1 MEYSYPEIR
10 DVFTICAEAVAPD
23 LRTNRGYIRPRS
35 DGMGKILQNILS
47 MNGVEFELKPGG
59 LSIVSGANVQ
69 EIFFDLGQNEAI
81 DATVNEISED
91 LDLPMRVNRLF
102 RRAANYN
109 PEAERA
115 RRAERAN
122 QEEQKQEAL
131 GQLKNIIE
139 KIEFDIRSSDGG
151 KYNYFYFP
159 TDKLNDAEAAFNT
172 LGIFPQR
179 HTTHLDGR
187 VATVLRRPATMLS
200 GNELTVIH
208 ELNEAIRAR
217 RTGRNRDAFNRGT
230 ADVHGKAGIDELKK
244 LIKFIDNVSYTNDP
258 HHHYYYLYFN
268 DIDRAFDIMSEF
280 GVLDIEKYYSSSKKT
295 YVLRLDQDKVSSV
308 AQNIITELRRE
319 IATRG
324 INYSN
329 NMGGRFKI

>member
-23 LRTNRGYIRPRS
+23 PRTNRGYIRPRS

-115 RRAERAN
+115 RREK
-122 QEEQKQEAL
+122 EQAAIDM
-131 GQLKNIIE
+131 LKNIII

-159 TDKLNDAEAAFNT
+159 TDKLTTAEAAFNT
-172 LGIFPQR
+172 LGMFTQR

-187 VATVLRRPATMLS
+187 VATVLRYPATMLS

-208 ELNEAIRAR
+208 ELNKAVRSR
-217 RTGRNRDAFNRGT
+217 RMERNRDAFDRGT
-230 ADVHGKAGIDELKK
+230 ADVHGKASIDELKK
-244 LIKFIDNVSYTNDP
+244 LIKFIDNVYYTNDP
-258 HHHYYYLYFN
+258 NHHYYYLYFN
-268 DIDRAFDIMSEF
+268 DIDRAFDIMSEL
-280 GVLDIEKYYSSSKKT
+280 GVRDIEKYYSSSKKT
-295 YVLRLDQDKVSSV
+295 YVLRLDQDKVSPV
-308 AQNIITELRRE
+308 AQNIITELQRE

>member
-23 LRTNRGYIRPRS
+23 LGTNRGYIRPRS

-109 PEAERA
+109 PNA
-115 RRAERAN
+115 RAEHAN
-122 QEEQKQEAL
+122 QEEQKQKAL

-159 TDKLNDAEAAFNT
+159 TDKLTTAEAAFNT
-172 LGIFPQR
+172 LGIFTQR

-208 ELNEAIRAR
+208 ELNKAIRAR
-217 RTGRNRDAFNRGT
+217 RMERNRDAFDRGT
-230 ADVHGKAGIDELKK
+230 ADVYSKAGIDELKK
-244 LIKFIDNVSYTNDP
+244 LIKFIDNVYYTNDP
-258 HHHYYYLYFN
+258 NHHYYYLYFN
-268 DIDRAFDIMSEF
+268 DIDRAFDIMSEL
-280 GVLDIEKYYSSSKKT
+280 GVRGIEKYYSSSQKT
-295 YVLRLDQDKVSSV
+295 YVLRLDENKVSSV
-308 AQNIITELRRE
+308 AQNIITELQRE

-329 NMGGRFKI
+329 NMGRQFKI

>member
-10 DVFTICAEAVAPD
+10 DVLVVLAESVYIGD
-23 LRTNRGYIRPRS
+23 NRTFCKITPRS
-35 DGMGKILQNILS
+35 NGMATGIQNLLAQY
-47 MNGVEFELKPGG
+47 GVKFNVTKDAEF
-59 LSIVSGANVQ
+59 SAVSGALVDM
-69 EIFFDLGQNEAI
+69 IVFSLGQNSVI
-81 DATVNEISED
+81 DTTMREMFNDKQRLINVN
-91 LDLPMRVNRLF
+91 NRFLNLMQ
-102 RRAANYN
+102 RN
-109 PEAERA
+109 PNA
-115 RRAERAN
+115 RAEHAN

-159 TDKLNDAEAAFNT
+159 TDKLTTAEAAFNT
-172 LGIFPQR
+172 LGIFTQR

-208 ELNEAIRAR
+208 ELNKAIRAR
-217 RTGRNRDAFNRGT
+217 HMERNRDAFDRGT
-230 ADVHGKAGIDELKK
+230 ADVYSKAGIDELKK
-244 LIKFIDNVSYTNDP
+244 LIKFIDNVYYTNDP
-258 HHHYYYLYFN
+258 NHHYYYLYFS
-268 DIDRAFDIMSEF
+268 DVDRAFDIMSEF
-280 GVLDIEKYYSSSKKT
+280 GVWDIEKYYSKSQKVR
-295 YVLRLDQDKVSSV
+295 VLRLDQDKVSSV
-308 AQNIITELRRE
+308 AQKIITELQRE

>member
-10 DVFTICAEAVAPD
+10 DVLVVLAESVYIGD
-23 LRTNRGYIRPRS
+23 NRTFCKITPRS
-35 DGMGKILQNILS
+35 NGMATGIQNLLAQY
-47 MNGVEFELKPGG
+47 GVKFNVTKDAEF
-59 LSIVSGANVQ
+59 SAVSGAKVD
-69 EIFFDLGQNEAI
+69 IIDFSLGQNSVI
-81 DATVNEISED
+81 DTTMREMFDDKQRLINVN
-91 LDLPMRVNRLF
+91 NRFLNLMQ
-102 RRAANYN
+102 RN
-109 PEAERA
+109 PNA
-115 RRAERAN
+115 RAEHAN
-122 QEEQKQEAL
+122 QEEQKQNAL
-131 GQLKNIIE
+131 AQLKNIIE

-159 TDKLNDAEAAFNT
+159 TDKLSTAEAAFIT
-172 LGIFPQR
+172 LGMFAQR

-187 VATVLRRPATMLS
+187 VATVLRYPATMLS

-217 RTGRNRDAFNRGT
+217 RTTQNRDAFDRGT
-230 ADVHGKAGIDELKK
+230 ADVHNKASIDELKK
-244 LIKFIDNVSYTNDP
+244 LIKFIDNVHYTNDP
-258 HHHYYYLYFN
+258 NHHYYYLYFN

-280 GVLDIEKYYSSSKKT
+280 GVLDIEKYYSKSQKAR
-295 YVLRLDQDKVSSV
+295 VLRLDQDKVSPV
-308 AQNIITELRRE
+308 AQKIITELQRE

>member
-10 DVFTICAEAVAPD
+10 DVLVVLAESVYIGD
-23 LRTNRGYIRPRS
+23 NRTFCKITPRS
-35 DGMGKILQNILS
+35 NGMATGIQNLLAQY
-47 MNGVEFELKPGG
+47 GVKFNVAKDAEF
-59 LSIVSGANVQ
+59 STVSGAKVDM
-69 EIFFDLGQNEAI
+69 IDFSLGQNSVI
-81 DATVNEISED
+81 DTTMREMFDDKQRLINVN
-91 LDLPMRVNRLF
+91 NRFLNLMQ
-102 RRAANYN
+102 RN
-109 PEAERA
+109 PNA
-115 RRAERAN
+115 RAEHAN

-159 TDKLNDAEAAFNT
+159 TDKLTIAEAAFNT
-172 LGIFPQR
+172 LGIFTQR

-217 RTGRNRDAFNRGT
+217 RAEQNRDAFDRGT
-230 ADVHGKAGIDELKK
+230 ADVYSKAGIDELKK
-244 LIKFIDNVSYTNDP
+244 LIKFIDNVYYTNDP
-258 HHHYYYLYFN
+258 HHYYYYLYFS
-268 DIDRAFDIMSEF
+268 DVDRAFDIMSEF
-280 GVLDIEKYYSSSKKT
+280 GVWDIEKYYSKSQKAR
-295 YVLRLDQDKVSSV
+295 VLRLDKNKVSPV
-308 AQNIITELRRE
+308 AQKIITELQRE

-329 NMGGRFKI
+329 NMGGRFKV

>member
-1 MEYSYPEIR
+1 
-10 DVFTICAEAVAPD
+10 
-23 LRTNRGYIRPRS
+23 
-35 DGMGKILQNILS
+35 MGKILQNILS

-115 RRAERAN
+115 RREK
-122 QEEQKQEAL
+122 EQVAIDM
-131 GQLKNIIE
+131 LKNIIT

-159 TDKLNDAEAAFNT
+159 TDRLTTAEAAIIT
-172 LGIFPQR
+172 LGMFAQR

-187 VATVLRRPATMLS
+187 VATVLRYPATMLS

-217 RTGRNRDAFNRGT
+217 RTTQNRDA
-230 ADVHGKAGIDELKK
+230 
-244 LIKFIDNVSYTNDP
+244 
-258 HHHYYYLYFN
+258 
-268 DIDRAFDIMSEF
+268 
-280 GVLDIEKYYSSSKKT
+280 
-295 YVLRLDQDKVSSV
+295 
-308 AQNIITELRRE
+308 
-319 IATRG
+319 
-324 INYSN
+324 
-329 NMGGRFKI
+329 